1 MRCPLDKVS
10 WFYFKKVTKDR
21 LLSRFRDNQ
30 NLRSK
35 TNI

>member
-10 WFYFKKVTKDR
+10 WFYFKVTKDR

-30 NLRSK
+30 DLRSK